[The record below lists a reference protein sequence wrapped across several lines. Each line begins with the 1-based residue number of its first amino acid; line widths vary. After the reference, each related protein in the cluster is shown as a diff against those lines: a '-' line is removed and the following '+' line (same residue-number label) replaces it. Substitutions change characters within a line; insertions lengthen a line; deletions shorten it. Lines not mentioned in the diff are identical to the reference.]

1 MNRGPRCILVT
12 CLPGIVLACLL
23 ASCAPAPEEA
33 YKSRFLTLGTLVDV
47 SLWDVDETRA
57 AEATRAV
64 EDELNHIHQRWHA
77 WEPGELTRINTAIA
91 RGETIDI
98 DDDTRAVLQQAA
110 QLARASGQLF
120 NPAIGGL
127 VELWGFH
134 EEGGPSGPPP
144 SQAEID
150 ALLAAAPTMDAL
162 RFDGARLSSTNPAVR
177 IDLGAFAKGLGVDR
191 AIAALRA
198 LGIRDAI
205 VNAGG
210 DLRAIGRHGE
220 RPWRVGIRHPAE
232 PGILASIETRGDE
245 SIFTSGNYERYFDYD
260 GERYHHLIDPRDGR
274 PVRGTLSVTVIHTSA
289 AEADAAA
296 TALFVAGP
304 DGWRETARRLGV
316 VQIMLIDADMNVY
329 MTPEMAERVRFEVSP
344 PPVAVIMGDPE

>member
-1 MNRGPRCILVT
+1 MSRGPRRRLT
-12 CLPGIVLACLL
+12 ACLTGIALAWLL

-33 YKSRFLTLGTLVDV
+33 YKTRFLTLGTLVDV
-47 SLWDVDETRA
+47 SLWDIDEARA
-57 AEATRAV
+57 AEAARAV
-64 EDELNHIHQRWHA
+64 ERELNLIHQRWHA
-77 WEPGELTRINTAIA
+77 WEPSELTRINAAIA
-91 RGETIDI
+91 RGEAIDI
-98 DDDTRAVLQQAA
+98 DDDTRAVLQQAT
-110 QLARASGQLF
+110 QLAHASGHLF

-134 EEGGPSGPPP
+134 EEGAPAGPPP
-144 SQAEID
+144 PQAAID
-150 ALLAAAPTMDAL
+150 ALLATAPTMEAL
-162 RFDGARLSSTNPAVR
+162 SFDGARLRSANPAVR

-198 LGIRDAI
+198 LGIEDAI

-245 SIFTSGNYERYFDYD
+245 SVFTSGNYERYFDYD

-304 DGWRETARRLGV
+304 AGWRETARRLGV

-344 PPVAVIMGDPE
+344 PPAVILGDPE